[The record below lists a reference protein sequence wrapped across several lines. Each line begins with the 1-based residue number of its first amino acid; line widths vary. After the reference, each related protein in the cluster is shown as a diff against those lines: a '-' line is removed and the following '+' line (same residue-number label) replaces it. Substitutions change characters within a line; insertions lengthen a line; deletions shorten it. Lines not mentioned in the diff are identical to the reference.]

1 MFSIQPCALPEGAL
15 LAIHQRN
22 GSYTDCYTTE
32 IAGPVAHAQYVTAF
46 YTTSVFKLE
55 RWILRWAAAKPSTD
69 LQATQLAAGAINSF
83 SAWHVERRCDNQLL
97 LCDFQGRTR
106 SWFMVAHSA
115 AGDGSRT
122 RLYFGSA
129 VVPVV
134 DAKTGR
140 HALGRV
146 FRLLL
151 GFHRIYSVVL
161 LRAARSRL
169 QAQLR

>member
-15 LAIHQRN
+15 LASHQRN
-22 GSYTDCYTTE
+22 GAYTDCYTTE
-32 IAGPVAHAQYVTAF
+32 ISGAVAQAQYVAAF
-46 YTTSVFKLE
+46 YTTPVFKLE
-55 RWILRWAAAKPSTD
+55 RWILRWAASKPSTD
-69 LQATQLAAGAINSF
+69 LQAQQLAAGVIDSF
-83 SAWHVERRCDNQLL
+83 CAWQVERRCDNQLL

-106 SWFMVAHSA
+106 SWLMVAPGA
-115 AGDGSRT
+115 AGERPRT

-140 HALGRV
+140 HTLGRV

-161 LRAARSRL
+161 LRAAKSRL